1 MYRKKTRGWSQHLDF
16 MLIDILSLEIAFFLG
31 AGLSFGWNQLRV
43 NFFAVILA
51 VNIAVLNLAIMIT
64 SNAYEGVIRRNMF
77 NEFLKTARS
86 AIYVSSA
93 TLFFIGLIYTGQ
105 RENIYRMLMLSIILY
120 FIICLSA
127 CELWKRYLRRRLQI
141 KNHTGMLIIARMD
154 RLRVVIPELQEHNY
168 QEYRFVGV
176 ALSDKESDIDQA
188 NQILRE
194 LETERLGRL
203 EGVTVREDLINYLSY
218 HWVDE
223 IYMDIP
229 IGEDLPVDLI
239 NEIMDMGITVHSAIP
254 RMEELQARHKNVEW
268 ICSKATITT
277 SLGYVSG
284 RDLFLKRIF
293 DIFGG
298 VVGCICM
305 SVIFLFVAPVI
316 YLTSPGPIFFKQR
329 RVGENGRTFMM
340 YKFRTM
346 VPDAEQRKKEVAR
359 ATGQADAL
367 MFKMEHDPRI
377 IGQRQ
382 LPNGRWKRGIGGWM
396 RDLSLDEFPQ
406 FINVL
411 RGDMSLVGTRPPTV
425 EEWMRYKP
433 SYRVRMSTKPGI
445 TGLWQVSGRSQIRD
459 FDQVVQLDREY
470 IENWSLLL
478 DFRILLKTV
487 EVVIERKGAM

>member
-1 MYRKKTRGWSQHLDF
+1 
-16 MLIDILSLEIAFFLG
+16 
-31 AGLSFGWNQLRV
+31 
-43 NFFAVILA
+43 
-51 VNIAVLNLAIMIT
+51 
-64 SNAYEGVIRRNMF
+64 
-77 NEFLKTARS
+77 
-86 AIYVSSA
+86 
-93 TLFFIGLIYTGQ
+93 
-105 RENIYRMLMLSIILY
+105 
-120 FIICLSA
+120 
-127 CELWKRYLRRRLQI
+127 
-141 KNHTGMLIIARMD
+141 
-154 RLRVVIPELQEHNY
+154 
-168 QEYRFVGV
+168 
-176 ALSDKESDIDQA
+176 
-188 NQILRE
+188 
-194 LETERLGRL
+194 
-203 EGVTVREDLINYLSY
+203 
-218 HWVDE
+218 
-223 IYMDIP
+223 
-229 IGEDLPVDLI
+229 
-239 NEIMDMGITVHSAIP
+239 
-254 RMEELQARHKNVEW
+254 
-268 ICSKATITT
+268 
-277 SLGYVSG
+277 
-284 RDLFLKRIF
+284 
-293 DIFGG
+293 
-298 VVGCICM
+298 M

-359 ATGQADAL
+359 AAGQADAL

-470 IENWSLLL
+470 IENWSLML